1 MFPSTVIKQR
11 GPQFTPIPSNW
22 KTLEILMMLLE
33 LSNIQLPGIAI
44 WNQTN
49 LIAGWLTVGCIH
61 KYNYYDGVLAPAGGD
76 AWARAERASCRATDS
91 NWLSWSWFLPNLS
104 PPGGCCFFSAVF
116 TVKEEEDFFYTGRGE
131 PTLYN
136 HKSPPTLLVVRNHM
150 TV

>member
-1 MFPSTVIKQR
+1 MICSQL
-11 GPQFTPIPSNW
+11 Q
-22 KTLEILMMLLE
+22 MLLE

-49 LIAGWLTVGCIH
+49 LIAVWLTVGCIH

-116 TVKEEEDFFYTGRGE
+116 TVKEEEDFFYTMNRWTH
-131 PTLYN
+131 PIQPQVSAYSSCRA
-136 HKSPPTLLVVRNHM
+136 KPYDCLVCLVM
-150 TV
+150 SYTCFLDEFSIA